1 MEALIM
7 DALALTIDEAATTAR
22 ECRAKIYQEI
32 NAGRLRAIKM
42 GRSTRILVDDLKAY
56 LAALPAIQ
64 SKAAAAPVANVKP
77 HRQRTKRRRAA

>member
-1 MEALIM
+1 M

-64 SKAAAAPVANVKP
+64 PKAVDMDGATPPPANAKP
-77 HRQRTKRRRAA
+77 RRQRNKRRRTA